1 MRKPDIS
8 FLLLWI
14 GLLLIPP
21 CTALL
26 TGEEQKKTESY
37 TLDQYLEKVSQYSR
51 DLNIAR
57 KNILQAELGVRQA
70 KASLFPR
77 IALQGGYA
85 RNFLDLKQPSPVA
98 VDTTVGGI
106 APLIYKDVDVN
117 KDNNFSLGLSAS
129 QVIFDMRAY
138 DALKYGQEYENITRT
153 GYKEADRTIRNAAKK
168 LYFLAVLQEEVVK
181 VKEASE
187 QNEYNVYLDARKKY
201 EAGVVQELEVLR
213 AEVNWKTKRS
223 EISQAQK
230 DAELARINL
239 KTLAGIPLDT
249 ELILEERLET
259 VPPFPSSVP
268 LEEVLGQRSDYE
280 LLLRQKRLA
289 ELSVALARDEAY
301 PSVAGILSWNRSYS
315 DDGFNFDD
323 PKDIFQL
330 GFQVSIPL
338 YTGGA
343 VSSKVN
349 SALLEIEKTEL
360 EINKLRDT
368 ITTEIRRIELTLQEA
383 RERID
388 TAIALRET
396 AERAYQLAQ
405 HAHRNGLITT
415 LEMNDSA
422 VQLEG
427 ARLQYSLAV
436 FDYLTTYF
444 DWETAM
450 GR

>member
-1 MRKPDIS
+1 M
-8 FLLLWI
+8 
-14 GLLLIPP
+14 
-21 CTALL
+21 
-26 TGEEQKKTESY
+26 
-37 TLDQYLEKVSQYSR
+37 
-51 DLNIAR
+51 
-57 KNILQAELGVRQA
+57 
-70 KASLFPR
+70 
-77 IALQGGYA
+77 
-85 RNFLDLKQPSPVA
+85 
-98 VDTTVGGI
+98 
-106 APLIYKDVDVN
+106 
-117 KDNNFSLGLSAS
+117 
-129 QVIFDMRAY
+129 
-138 DALKYGQEYENITRT
+138 
-153 GYKEADRTIRNAAKK
+153 
-168 LYFLAVLQEEVVK
+168 
-181 VKEASE
+181 
-187 QNEYNVYLDARKKY
+187 
-201 EAGVVQELEVLR
+201 VQELEVLR

-330 GFQVSIPL
+330 GVQVSIPL

-388 TAIALRET
+388 TAVALRET